1 MADALRRIYFGAYGL
16 AAAGMAISDTFFGAK
31 VSAQTGWG
39 HAQGWMTEM
48 ACFDV
53 LVAFLCVRAL
63 FEPALTRVIATG
75 LVLLSFLLASHNLVA
90 YFENHAPAHL
100 QGGLMHV
107 VACVVGIIVA
117 RSAAVAR
124 Q

>member
-1 MADALRRIYFGAYGL
+1 MRLARVYFGLYGVAALGL
-16 AAAGMAISDTFFGAK
+16 AIADTFFGAK

-63 FEPALTRVIATG
+63 LEPALTRTVAGG
-75 LVLLSFLLASHNLVA
+75 LALLSGLLAAHNLAA
-90 YFENHAPAHL
+90 YFENHGPAHL
-100 QGGLMHV
+100 QGGLVHL
-107 VACVVGIIVA
+107 VACVVGVIVA
-117 RSAAVAR
+117 RAQGSRALA
-124 Q
+124 